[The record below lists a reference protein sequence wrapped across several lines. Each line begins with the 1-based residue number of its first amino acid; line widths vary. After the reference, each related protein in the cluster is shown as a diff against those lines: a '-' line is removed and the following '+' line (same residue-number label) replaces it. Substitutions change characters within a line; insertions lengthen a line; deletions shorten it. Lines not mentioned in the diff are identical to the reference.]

1 MNKTI
6 FQIALLSAAVLAAVG
21 PGRAELPTSTNLSG
35 VPGVIDMPSGEAMPD
50 GWLGMNYGVF
60 GPISRSTLSFQITPR
75 LSGSFRY
82 VGIRDWNAKYCPPK
96 CEGANAFDT
105 YYDRNFDLRYKVLD
119 ESQYLPSVTVGL
131 QDFIGTGLS
140 MAEYVAVSKSFGDNL
155 RLTGGLGFG
164 RLASYGAIGSPFGER
179 PPIDFGNGGTV
190 NWGQWFRGDVA
201 PFGGLEYKFADKW
214 VFKAEYSSDA
224 YTEESTNRETFD
236 RKSPL
241 NFGIEYQNNAH
252 TRLGAYAMYGSEI
265 GVNLTILMNPAQRP
279 MGGVRGPGPIPIKA
293 RPPRSSNPEMYIT
306 TWVQDPTAKG
316 VLINSMNKNL
326 EREAI
331 IVESL
336 SVTGASAEVRF
347 RNTVYDASAQ
357 AVGRVA
363 RAMAIALPSSIDVF
377 HLVPISNGLAGAKVS
392 VRRSD
397 LERLEFSPD
406 PAGSLRA
413 ATTISAAGPRLPD
426 ATVNADL
433 YPKFSW
439 SLLPWSQGLLFDPKQ
454 PIQYVFGAALNARYE
469 LASGL
474 FLSGS
479 VTQALAGRIL
489 PNDEPVEGAL
499 PPVRSRAATYFATG
513 ETKLSTLTVAYYD
526 QLGPQLYGRMT
537 AGYLE
542 QMFGGIS
549 AEVLYQ
555 PVNTPWAIGADLNYV
570 AQRDTDGGF
579 GFDEFDYR
587 VATGHVSGYYDFGNG
602 YEAQLDVGRYLAGDY
617 GGTLTLMRSFRNGMK
632 VGAFATIT
640 NVSAEEFGEG
650 SFDKGI
656 RLDMPLTYFTG
667 QPSRRLQP
675 LTLRPLGRDGG
686 ARLRVNDRLRSTL
699 RGYNQ
704 AGLDNQ
710 WGRFWK

>member
-1 MNKTI
+1 
-6 FQIALLSAAVLAAVG
+6 
-21 PGRAELPTSTNLSG
+21 
-35 VPGVIDMPSGEAMPD
+35 
-50 GWLGMNYGVF
+50 
-60 GPISRSTLSFQITPR
+60 
-75 LSGSFRY
+75 
-82 VGIRDWNAKYCPPK
+82 
-96 CEGANAFDT
+96 
-105 YYDRNFDLRYKVLD
+105 
-119 ESQYLPSVTVGL
+119 
-131 QDFIGTGLS
+131 
-140 MAEYVAVSKSFGDNL
+140 
-155 RLTGGLGFG
+155 
-164 RLASYGAIGSPFGER
+164 
-179 PPIDFGNGGTV
+179 
-190 NWGQWFRGDVA
+190 
-201 PFGGLEYKFADKW
+201 
-214 VFKAEYSSDA
+214 
-224 YTEESTNRETFD
+224 
-236 RKSPL
+236 
-241 NFGIEYQNNAH
+241 
-252 TRLGAYAMYGSEI
+252 
-265 GVNLTILMNPAQRP
+265 
-279 MGGVRGPGPIPIKA
+279 
-293 RPPRSSNPEMYIT
+293 
-306 TWVQDPTAKG
+306 
-316 VLINSMNKNL
+316 
-326 EREAI
+326 
-331 IVESL
+331 
-336 SVTGASAEVRF
+336 
-347 RNTVYDASAQ
+347 
-357 AVGRVA
+357 
-363 RAMAIALPSSIDVF
+363 
-377 HLVPISNGLAGAKVS
+377 
-392 VRRSD
+392 
-397 LERLEFSPD
+397 
-406 PAGSLRA
+406 
-413 ATTISAAGPRLPD
+413 LPD

-526 QLGPQLYGRMT
+526 QLGPQLYGRVT

-579 GFDEFDYR
+579 GFDEFDYQ

-602 YEAQLDVGRYLAGDY
+602 YEAQLDLGRYLAGDY

-686 ARLRVNDRLRSTL
+686 ARLQVNDRLRNTL
-699 RGYNQ
+699 RGYDQ
-704 AGLDNQ
+704 AGLDHQ